1 MGAVI
6 SMRAL
11 SFAVATLALDGC
23 VPPKPAPV
31 APTQLRVAR
40 TPTEVVQVATRELAT
55 AGFAIT
61 VSDAAAG
68 TVVARR
74 VRTPDAHGADVTCQ
88 YKHGSMAATGAE
100 ATMTVNVSAKA
111 ASSFGSDVL
120 VVSSVHNDF
129 SKLPGIYAQQASSDD
144 ECVSS
149 GVIEKRIA
157 EALR

>member
-1 MGAVI
+1 
-6 SMRAL
+6 
-11 SFAVATLALDGC
+11 
-23 VPPKPAPV
+23 
-31 APTQLRVAR
+31 
-40 TPTEVVQVATRELAT
+40 
-55 AGFAIT
+55 
-61 VSDAAAG
+61 
-68 TVVARR
+68 
-74 VRTPDAHGADVTCQ
+74 
-88 YKHGSMAATGAE
+88 MAATGAE

-120 VVSSVHNDF
+120 IVSSVHNDF